1 MERIAIFPGSF
12 DPFTIGHDNIIQR
25 ALPLFDKIVI
35 GIGVN
40 ANKKSLFPIE
50 QRIRTWKELYKN
62 NPKSEIEAYDT
73 LTTHFAQKKN
83 AQFIIR
89 GLRSVRDFEY
99 ERDIAQMNKHAT
111 GVETLLFF
119 TEHQYECI
127 SSSAIRELISYGE
140 DVTEYLPPT
149 PSSL

>member
-50 QRIRTWKELYKN
+50 QRIRTLKELYKN
-62 NPKSEIEAYDT
+62 NPKIEIEAYDT
-73 LTTHFAQKKN
+73 LTTLFAQKKN

-119 TEHQYECI
+119 TELQYECI